1 VGAAC
6 SRCGALAAL
15 VVEVDGVL
23 VVEVVAEVVVV
34 LVAACCAQPASSRP
48 PSRLINVRWDREGI
62 MALLDLAIVPASRAV
77 NGQWIRELATT
88 RPRRRSRK
96 SEFIAEPAKNGE
108 LAPFRSA
115 PLCRYDPP
123 TVFAGVSRVCG
134 PMQPIRDL
142 PHRSPLGCFLAYQSS
157 RPVALLA
164 VASINLWSD

>member
-1 VGAAC
+1 
-6 SRCGALAAL
+6 
-15 VVEVDGVL
+15 
-23 VVEVVAEVVVV
+23 
-34 LVAACCAQPASSRP
+34 
-48 PSRLINVRWDREGI
+48 

-77 NGQWIRELATT
+77 NGQWISELITT

-96 SEFIAEPAKNGE
+96 SEFIAEPTKNGE

-142 PHRSPLGCFLAYQSS
+142 PHQFTPGLFSFAHQ
-157 RPVALLA
+157 
-164 VASINLWSD
+164 

>member
-1 VGAAC
+1 VILLDVAAVPAG
-6 SRCGALAAL
+6 R
-15 VVEVDGVL
+15 DGRR
-23 VVEVVAEVVVV
+23 ARIRG
-34 LVAACCAQPASSRP
+34 LVA
-48 PSRLINVRWDREGI
+48 
-62 MALLDLAIVPASRAV
+62 
-77 NGQWIRELATT
+77 T

-96 SEFIAEPAKNGE
+96 SEFAAGSAKNGE
-108 LAPFRSA
+108 FTPFRSA